1 MRTTSIPSTPVRFT
15 AYRPGAPC
23 TMRATSASHQ
33 MIFEYFDPTVRGFV
47 AIPAKIWDNEISVSI
62 AASDPA
68 RRTAEA
74 DEKLA
79 QASQQYGQAR
89 VAAFMAA
96 WDGQL
101 ATIKATVAATQ

>member
-1 MRTTSIPSTPVRFT
+1 MKATSIPSTPVRFI
-15 AYRPGAPC
+15 AYRPGAQC
-23 TMRATSASHQ
+23 SMKAKSASHL

-47 AIPAKIWDNEISVSI
+47 AVPAKIWDNEITVSI
-62 AASDPA
+62 AACDPA
-68 RRTAEA
+68 GRTAEA

-79 QASQQYGQAR
+79 QASQQYGQER

-101 ATIKATVAATQ
+101 ATIKATIAATK